1 MNREQQ
7 IERMVTRLRDEA
19 ARQSTD
25 PALRREAAELL
36 AEIAKEKPPADDAVA
51 ILNHMIANPSDCD
64 FLGPTDPET
73 GVRECNR
80 RGGDCLCA
88 ERMEAL
94 EDALERIS
102 RGKT

>member
-1 MNREQQ
+1 
-7 IERMVTRLRDEA
+7 
-19 ARQSTD
+19 
-25 PALRREAAELL
+25 
-36 AEIAKEKPPADDAVA
+36 
-51 ILNHMIANPSDCD
+51 
-64 FLGPTDPET
+64 LGPTDPET